1 MTALTIAGLWIG
13 FVGMVMGAVV
23 FGTKAVRTRRKEGME
38 FSLKMFFIVLW
49 AAGIYLTL
57 ILGETVSPINGHLI
71 LWGRFIDWLVTTPL
85 LLLDL
90 GLLAGLRPKLIAGVM
105 AANVFMILAGV
116 LAALETSPINYLW
129 YIIGMG
135 FFLAILISL
144 LTEFS
149 ASAARRNFKINLLFT
164 TLRNFLIVLWIGY
177 PIVWIFGPTTLG
189 VLTVGTETLIYAILD
204 LATKLG
210 FGLIL
215 ISAPQEVLAQATN
228 STNFQ
233 ETVQSYMYDR
243 KK

>member
-1 MTALTIAGLWIG
+1 MTALTLAGLWIG
-13 FVGMVMGAVV
+13 FVGMVIGAVI
-23 FGTKAVRTRRKEGME
+23 FGTKAVRMRRKESLE

-49 AAGIYLTL
+49 AALIYLTL
-57 ILGETVSPINGHLI
+57 ILGETVSQINGHLI

-90 GLLAGLRPKLIAGVM
+90 GILAGLRPKLIAGVM
-105 AANVFMILAGV
+105 TANVFMISAGI
-116 LAALETSPINYLW
+116 LAALETSPINYVW
-129 YIIGMG
+129 YLIGVG
-135 FFLAILISL
+135 FFVAILISL
-144 LTEFS
+144 LTDFS

-189 VLTVGTETLIYAILD
+189 VLTVGTETLTYAILD
-204 LATKLG
+204 LVAKIG

-215 ISAPQEVLAQATN
+215 ISAPPEVLAQATN
-228 STNFQ
+228 RVNFQ
-233 ETVQSYMYDR
+233 ETVQSFMYER